1 MKKSYPLTIPQ
12 ESIWLTD
19 KFYEYTSISNLGGTL
34 LIKEKV
40 DFDLLNKSINLFIE
54 QNDGIRLS
62 FNFENGSLYQFV
74 KDYSFENFPVFDV
87 NSDEELHNL
96 EKSFMHKRFTIS
108 NLPLYRFNLI
118 KLKNGFGGFNII
130 MHHLI

>member
-62 FNFENGSLYQFV
+62 FNFENVSLY
-74 KDYSFENFPVFDV
+74 
-87 NSDEELHNL
+87 
-96 EKSFMHKRFTIS
+96 
-108 NLPLYRFNLI
+108 
-118 KLKNGFGGFNII
+118 
-130 MHHLI
+130 